1 MNKAER
7 LLLILNL
14 MRARRNLRAEDLA
27 SECGVSQRTIY
38 RDIKAISDAN
48 IPIYFENGY
57 KYLTDAFLPPLNF
70 TLEEYLALYLGLN
83 SEVIESD
90 PILKDSRKRIIIKLE
105 SLMPENVRNDYLEIK
120 EKIDS
125 ELQLQNQDSSPSPI
139 LDLWRIALSRNNRKE

>member
-27 SECGVSQRTIY
+27 SECGVSERTIY
-38 RDIKAISDAN
+38 RDIKAISGAN

-83 SEVIESD
+83 SKIIESD
-90 PILKDSRKRIIIKLE
+90 PVLRDSRKRIITKLE
-105 SLMPENVRNDYLEIK
+105 SLMPENVKNDYLEIK

-125 ELQLQNQDSSPSPI
+125 ELKLPNQDSNHSPI